1 MARHIDPAAKHAH
14 VSQLEDTTLV
24 TKPFGVQGVDIR
36 PAEAFLSSLGKYGPR
51 QRLPVPS
58 LSFGPGQAGCPS
70 PVLGSDDR
78 ANLISD
84 FLKLPDLTAHQHQL
98 KEFLQQEAIKHA
110 ESAHD
115 LTRASQRDPIIIDR
129 FRTFAAEEVAV
140 SGASQESLICP
151 WGSLGS
157 RLHIRLHC
165 PSLLGY
171 SKGYADSVLHQFH
184 GSTDNAVAPSIA
196 LLASKGMIGDPQ
208 TLVSEASYRAE
219 PTHNRANR
227 NGRARFPE
235 DYGPNLRAIHQAFA
249 EWIWDSSQAGVV
261 LLFGCENERRFLE
274 RFSQAVLFRIPGF
287 EVVTGRGYLILDEYS
302 NVSRIVICASHP
314 EHTIRF
320 ATYVQAMQQDH
331 LLNLAAALSDIPSEV
346 RSAWC
351 TQVKQACLMRLC
363 DHANQLSTVQ
373 DILAILQW
381 EARGGVVSL
390 DMCPPN
396 VHDLMEHSHGGEGKS
411 TTRRLLELLE
421 RLCPAEKKSDR
432 GRCLYVL
439 CNKRAGEAYQG
450 YCSAHWKV
458 QNPGMKMPAL
468 RCKFDDCDKARQ
480 SNCTGYCIVHFAVI
494 HGRRHGVSCKV
505 EGCTKRSRPGSLQGY
520 CAAHYRSV
528 HGKIGSGV
536 CKFQDCD
543 KSKMGQC
550 GGYCAAHYK
559 MLFGQRQGL
568 LCKVAE
574 CRKERRVNGYCHA
587 HNRAVTGS
595 FAKNYRCKADGCP
608 KARVGLC
615 EGFCR
620 EHFRSTAG
628 IWCKGY
634 GACKTRGCSRW
645 GYSQYGG
652 HCRAHHPVAAAGAL
666 SLRCR
671 VEGCSRQGN
680 YRYKGVCI
688 KHRENGPSRA
698 GFINRPSKVCRVEG
712 CVSRGNN
719 RFQGVCKRHRLNM

>member
-1 MARHIDPAAKHAH
+1 MRPIFSTSEPPPERTAA
-14 VSQLEDTTLV
+14 
-24 TKPFGVQGVDIR
+24 
-36 PAEAFLSSLGKYGPR
+36 
-51 QRLPVPS
+51 PVEQPDRKTET
-58 LSFGPGQAGCPS
+58 AWT
-70 PVLGSDDR
+70 VL
-78 ANLISD
+78 A
-84 FLKLPDLTAHQHQL
+84 AL

-196 LLASKGMIGDPQ
+196 LLASKGMIGDLQ

-396 VHDLMEHSHGGEGKS
+396 VHDLMEHSHGGEGSISGAQQGFGARDMEPAKLVVVQDGAIHNMEVIVGP
-411 TTRRLLELLE
+411 TTLWQLQEHSH
-421 RLCPAEKKSDR
+421 SD
-432 GRCLYVL
+432 V
-439 CNKRAGEAYQG
+439 E
-450 YCSAHWKV
+450 WKGV
-458 QNPGMKMPAL
+458 HVKGT
-468 RCKFDDCDKARQ
+468 
-480 SNCTGYCIVHFAVI
+480 TG
-494 HGRRHGVSCKV
+494 
-505 EGCTKRSRPGSLQGY
+505 
-520 CAAHYRSV
+520 
-528 HGKIGSGV
+528 
-536 CKFQDCD
+536 
-543 KSKMGQC
+543 
-550 GGYCAAHYK
+550 
-559 MLFGQRQGL
+559 
-568 LCKVAE
+568 
-574 CRKERRVNGYCHA
+574 
-587 HNRAVTGS
+587 
-595 FAKNYRCKADGCP
+595 
-608 KARVGLC
+608 
-615 EGFCR
+615 
-620 EHFRSTAG
+620 
-628 IWCKGY
+628 
-634 GACKTRGCSRW
+634 TRG
-645 GYSQYGG
+645 Y
-652 HCRAHHPVAAAGAL
+652 A
-666 SLRCR
+666 
-671 VEGCSRQGN
+671 
-680 YRYKGVCI
+680 
-688 KHRENGPSRA
+688 
-698 GFINRPSKVCRVEG
+698 
-712 CVSRGNN
+712 
-719 RFQGVCKRHRLNM
+719 